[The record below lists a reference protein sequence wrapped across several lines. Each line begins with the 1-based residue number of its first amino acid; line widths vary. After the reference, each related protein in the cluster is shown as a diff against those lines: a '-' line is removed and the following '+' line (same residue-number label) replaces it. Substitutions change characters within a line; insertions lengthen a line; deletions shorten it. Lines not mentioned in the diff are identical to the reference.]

1 MELAKKDLELIR
13 DALLRNFTLQELEDS
28 GWLDRAPDGEL
39 RRQLGEIDQRFFS
52 RFYLHEHFT
61 KPLAKMH
68 LALFQRVKRMF
79 AIKGRV
85 NDVAACPRG
94 HGKTTIA
101 TLAVP
106 LHKTL
111 YELRRHILIISD
123 SFDQAKEQLATVK
136 DELENNDRIIEDFGS
151 LKGPKWQAAEIE
163 TNTGV
168 KLVALGARMK
178 IRGRKYRHHRPDLMI
193 VDDIENLVAVQSEM
207 RRNAL
212 SDWFLRSVMRAGW
225 DDTKVLV
232 VGNFLHHD
240 CLLAR
245 LVANPMFGS
254 LIFRALVTWPT
265 RMDLWDEWKEI
276 ITDLS
281 LANKEEVAQQFYVD
295 HQSDMLAGAL
305 SAWPEAFPVYD
316 LMVMRVSE
324 GEASFS
330 MELMNEP
337 TDPTKALFKNVQSY
351 RKEYRVPPG
360 RPADEG
366 EVWLIPNT
374 TGVAVPL
381 SACAIFGFTDPSM
394 GRTVSADFA
403 SISIIAKAP
412 TNQLFILEDDSR
424 RRPPAIIMQT
434 QVRWAKQYSILRWGI
449 ESNAF
454 QALYATESA
463 RTAMEEAS
471 YLPILAINQLANK
484 ALRLQSLEPDFSNG
498 YLLVHETGQE
508 QLKKQLAEYPMGAHD
523 DALDALEGAR
533 SLAREWV
540 PLKST
545 EVVQGAVHSFSESQ
559 SRGSR
564 RQAIHDPWAVYEEQ
578 IEHAIYEE
586 RERLKSLLTGQE
598 LQEALAALPVSDP
611 MDKVFVPQIY
621 V

>member
-1 MELAKKDLELIR
+1 MQLKKKDLELIQA
-13 DALLRNFTLQELEDS
+13 ALLRNFTVQELEAS
-28 GWLDRAPDGEL
+28 GWLDRPPDGDL
-39 RRQLGEIDQRFFS
+39 RRQLGEIDQRFFA

-61 KPLAKMH
+61 KPFASMH
-68 LALFQRVKRMF
+68 LKLFARVKRMF
-79 AIKGRV
+79 AIEGRV

-94 HGKTTIA
+94 HGKTTIV

-111 YELRRHILIISD
+111 YQLRRHILIISD

-136 DELENNDRIIEDFGS
+136 AELENNPRILEDFGS

-163 TNTGV
+163 TSTSV

-178 IRGRKYRHHRPDLMI
+178 IRGRKYGHHRPDLMV
-193 VDDIENLVAVQSEM
+193 VDDIENLVAVQSET
-207 RRNAL
+207 RRDAL

-254 LIFRALVTWPT
+254 LTFQALPEWPI
-265 RMDLWDEWKEI
+265 RMDLWDAWQAI

-281 LANKEEVAQQFYVD
+281 IENKEEVALSFF
-295 HQSDMLAGAL
+295 QSRREEMLEGAR
-305 SAWPEAFPVYD
+305 SEWPEAFPVYD

-324 GEASFS
+324 GAASFS
-330 MELMNEP
+330 MELQNEP
-337 TDPTKALFKNVQSY
+337 TDPTKALFRKVQSY
-351 RKEYRVPPG
+351 RKEWRVPEG
-360 RPADEG
+360 TESVDG
-366 EVWLIPNT
+366 EVWLVPNT
-374 TGVAVPL
+374 SGVAVPL

-394 GRTVSADFA
+394 GRTVSSDYAA
-403 SISIIAKAP
+403 ISILAKAP
-412 TNQLFILEDDSR
+412 TNQLFVLEADTR
-424 RRPPAIIMQT
+424 RRPPAIIMKAQNK
-434 QVRWAKQYSILRWGI
+434 WAKQYPILRWGI

-463 RTAMEEAS
+463 RTAMQEAT

-508 QLKKQLAEYPMGAHD
+508 LLKKQLAEYPMGAHD

-540 PLKST
+540 PLKNV
-545 EVVQGAVHSFSESQ
+545 EVVQGDVHNFTESKG
-559 SRGSR
+559 RCSR
-564 RQAIHDPWAVYEEQ
+564 RPAISDPWAVYEAQ
-578 IEHAIYEE
+578 IAGAILEE
-586 RERLKSLLTGQE
+586 RERLKGCLTGQE
-598 LQEALAALPVSDP
+598 LEEALADLPVSDP
-611 MDKVFVPQIY
+611 QDAVFVPQIY
-621 V
+621 A

>member
-1 MELAKKDLELIR
+1 MQLTQKDLELIR
-13 DALLRNFTLQELEDS
+13 DALLRNFPISKLAES
-28 GWLDRAPDGEL
+28 GWLDRPPDADL
-39 RRQLGEIDQRFFS
+39 RRQLGEIDQRFFA

-61 KPLAKMH
+61 KPFADMH
-68 LALFQRVKRMF
+68 LRLLARVKRMF
-79 AIKGRV
+79 SIEGRV

-94 HGKTTIA
+94 HGKTTIV

-106 LHKTL
+106 LHKIV
-111 YELRRHILIISD
+111 YRLRRHILIISD

-136 DELENNDRIIEDFGS
+136 DELENNSRILEDFGS

-178 IRGRKYRHHRPDLMI
+178 IRGRKYRHTRPDLMV
-193 VDDIENLVAVQSEM
+193 VDDIENLIAVQSET
-207 RRNAL
+207 RRDAL

-225 DDTKVLV
+225 EDTKVLV

-254 LIFRALVTWPT
+254 LTFQALPEWPT

-281 LANKEEVAQQFYVD
+281 LANKEEVARQFFLDRREV
-295 HQSDMLAGAL
+295 MLAGAR

-330 MELMNEP
+330 MELQNEP
-337 TDPTKALFKNVQSY
+337 TDPTRALFRNVQTY
-351 RKEYRVPPG
+351 RKEYRVP
-360 RPADEG
+360 EG
-366 EVWLIPNT
+366 KDSLDGEIWLVPNT

-394 GRTVSADFA
+394 GRTVSSDYSA
-403 SISIIAKAP
+403 ISILAKAP
-412 TNQLFILEDDSR
+412 TNQLFVLEADTR
-424 RRPPAIIMQT
+424 RRPPAFIMQAQT
-434 QVRWAKQYSILRWGI
+434 RWAQQYSILRWGI

-508 QLKKQLAEYPMGAHD
+508 LLKKQLAEYPMGAHD

-540 PLKST
+540 PLQNV
-545 EVVQGAVHSFSESQ
+545 EVVQGDVHNFVESQ
-559 SRGSR
+559 GRCTR
-564 RQAIHDPWAVYEEQ
+564 RQAISDPWAVYEAQ
-578 IEHAIYEE
+578 IAGAILEE
-586 RERLKSLLTGQE
+586 RERLKGSLTGQALE
-598 LQEALAALPVSDP
+598 EALAALPISDP
-611 MDKVFVPQIY
+611 QDAIFVPQIY

>member
-1 MELAKKDLELIR
+1 LILTQKDLELIR
-13 DALLRNFTLQELEDS
+13 DALLRNFTLQQLEES
-28 GWLDRAPDGEL
+28 GWLDRPPDKDL
-39 RRQLGEIDQRFFS
+39 RKQLGELDQRFFA
-52 RFYLHEHFT
+52 RFYLNEHFT
-61 KPLAKMH
+61 KPLAKLH
-68 LALFQRVKRMF
+68 LKLFAKVRKMF
-79 AIKGRV
+79 TTKGRV
-85 NDVAACPRG
+85 SEVAACPRG

-111 YELRRHILIISD
+111 YQLRRHILIISD

-178 IRGRKYRHHRPDLMI
+178 IRGRKYRHHRPDLII

-225 DDTKVLV
+225 EDTKVLV

-254 LIFRALVTWPT
+254 LIFRALPEWPK
-265 RMDLWDEWKEI
+265 RMDLWDKWKEI

-281 LANKEEVAQQFYVD
+281 LANKEEVARQFFVD
-295 HQSDMLAGAL
+295 RKEAMLEGAR

-330 MELMNEP
+330 MELQNEP
-337 TDPTKALFKNVQSY
+337 TDPTKALFKSVATY
-351 RKEYRVPPG
+351 RKEYRVPEG
-360 RPADEG
+360 RQGHEG
-366 EVWLIPNT
+366 EIWLIPNS

-394 GRTVSADFA
+394 GKTVSSDFA
-403 SISIIAKAP
+403 AISVVAKAP
-412 TNQLFILEDDSR
+412 TNQLFVLEDDTR
-424 RRPPAIIMQT
+424 RRPPAIIMQA
-434 QVRWAKQYSILRWGI
+434 QIRWAKQYPILRWGI

-463 RTAMEEAS
+463 RTAMEEAT

-540 PLKST
+540 PLKNT
-545 EVVQGAVHSFSESQ
+545 EVVQGDVHNFTESQ
-559 SRGSR
+559 GRHMR
-564 RQAIHDPWAVYEEQ
+564 RPAISDPWAVYEAQ
-578 IEHAIYEE
+578 IAGAIYEE
-586 RERLKSLLTGQE
+586 RERLKSVLTGQE
-598 LQEALAALPVSDP
+598 LEEALAALPVEDP
-611 MDKVFVPQIY
+611 MDAVFVPQIY